1 MANGKLQPLVP
12 PTVLKTDFQE
22 RHHNSMIRLMLLVG
36 LVVTFLLVSL
46 MLVRVFLL
54 PPGRYELIFTNATD
68 RVVSEAIIGIRNS
81 KQVISNLAP
90 QAATTLVFMASSDT
104 CYSID
109 FRVEGQ
115 ESVHTNVGYLCRG
128 MNAKEEIVVHENST
142 LSFSSKHYSSGHSGP
157 LAK

>member
-1 MANGKLQPLVP
+1 
-12 PTVLKTDFQE
+12 
-22 RHHNSMIRLMLLVG
+22 
-36 LVVTFLLVSL
+36 

-68 RVVSEAIIGIRNS
+68 RVVSEAIIGIRTS

-109 FRVEGQ
+109 FRLEGQ

-142 LSFSSKHYSSGHSGP
+142 LSFFHGGLLVDQNGHAGD
-157 LAK
+157 